1 MRLNKSDKQAFVLAV
16 MADVPQIDYQ
26 AKARALVDQE
36 IRAQLPT
43 AVRAVYDD
51 KKTRPYL
58 GNAYV
63 SLPGYFSCGYF
74 DGAACYSMTSGLRD
88 TLSALSDEARAQETR
103 RRDLKNRI
111 EGVIESCTTLKR
123 AKELLPEFEKYLPAE
138 RGTVIDRSVPV
149 ISNIV
154 ADLTAAGWP
163 KGQEVAA

>member
-16 MADVPQIDYQ
+16 MADVPEIDFQ
-26 AKARALVDQE
+26 EKALALVREE
-36 IRAQLPT
+36 IRESLPDP
-43 AVRAVYDD
+43 VRAIYDD
-51 KKTRPYL
+51 KKLRPYL
-58 GNAYV
+58 GNACV
-63 SLPGYFSCGYF
+63 SMPGCFRYQYF
-74 DGAACYSMTSGLRD
+74 DAATCYEMSRELAAVITK
-88 TLSALSDEARAQETR
+88 LSDEARAQDNAR
-103 RRDLKNRI
+103 RELKSRL